1 MSEKENSQVHVP
13 QSEQP
18 DPGNFHGLTAFIEQ
32 ASRKRRLISAKEACR
47 ILSVSKS
54 HFYACV
60 RAGIFPKPVQIS
72 EGRKAWVQDEIF
84 GTVDRLIAA
93 RGQA

>member
-13 QSEQP
+13 QSEEP
-18 DPGNFHGLTAFIEQ
+18 VPGSFHGLTAFIEQ

-72 EGRKAWVQDEIF
+72 EGRKAWVEDEIF
-84 GTVDRLIAA
+84 GTVDRFIDA
-93 RGQA
+93 RGHA

>member
-1 MSEKENSQVHVP
+1 MDSQHS
-13 QSEQP
+13 QDHFERSA
-18 DPGNFHGLTAFIEQ
+18 T
-32 ASRKRRLISAKEACR
+32 KRRLISAKEACT

-72 EGRKAWVQDEIF
+72 EGRKAWVEDEIF
-84 GTVDRLIAA
+84 GTVDRFIDA
-93 RGQA
+93 RGHA